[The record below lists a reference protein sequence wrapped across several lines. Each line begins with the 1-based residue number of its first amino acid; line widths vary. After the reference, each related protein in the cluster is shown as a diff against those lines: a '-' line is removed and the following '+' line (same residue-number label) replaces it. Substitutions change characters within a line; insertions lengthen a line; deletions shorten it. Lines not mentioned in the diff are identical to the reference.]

1 MERPLWDRI
10 QEIYYSTLPM
20 PQSERSAFIA
30 SSCSD
35 DPFLLR
41 EVTSLLQADESSAG
55 FLESPVFELGLKI
68 ISSDSVKVSGNG
80 SADSLVGTTIDKKYL
95 VERALGH
102 GGMGKVYFARDLTLH
117 NRPVVIKVLLDAS
130 VKDDYVVKKFR
141 QEVEALARID
151 HPGVVSVLSAGEL
164 PDGKPFIV
172 MQYVNGVTLRS
183 LIPMEGMDLER
194 AAQILRQ
201 IGAALD
207 DIHENGIF
215 HRDLKPENI
224 MIQSLRVG
232 TELVKVVDFGIAKV
246 KDSVVAPS
254 TVDKISVGTVLY
266 MSPEQLR
273 GGERI
278 TAASDIYSMGVV
290 AYEMVTGRRP
300 FSPASAPQLLELHR
314 EGVRVMPIDLRRSLS
329 TEAQAIILRALSFE
343 PGARYQSAAEFGDSL
358 AKALLNEEETA
369 PRYNTPR
376 QVTNPDYSGQLG
388 GEAGTLQPGLE
399 ESQAQPFTSVNNYS
413 EHPIAAADHRLRP
426 GKFHFAVIGGFLIVI
441 FGVVGFLWSIRT
453 GEPGTE
459 PPNVN
464 KPEKV
469 AHTRAFIFWLTI
481 KRRGNERKFE
491 NVSKSTDKD
500 VFDTGDKFQFNL
512 TSSNPGYLYVFNEGA
527 PERTKS
533 SFTLIYPTPLTN
545 AGSATLGGDQTAE
558 TGWNEFKGRPGTE
571 NLWIAWSTTSVPE
584 LETAKAEAF
593 NREGV
598 LTGTSLDAV
607 KAFLTAKQDE
617 SDPKIIR
624 NKENQQVQVRGT
636 GDVVVKMIKL
646 EHR

>member
-20 PQSERSAFIA
+20 PQSERNAFIA

-41 EVTSLLQADESSAG
+41 EVTTLVKADESSAG

-68 ISSDSVKVSGNG
+68 ISSDSGKVSGNG
-80 SADSLVGTTIDKKYL
+80 SADSVVGTTIDNKYL
-95 VERALGH
+95 IERALGH

-130 VKDDYVVKKFR
+130 VKDEYVVRKFR

-194 AAQILRQ
+194 AAQILKQ
-201 IGAALD
+201 IGEALD
-207 DIHENGIF
+207 DVHEKGIF

-254 TVDKISVGTVLY
+254 TVDKVSVGTVLY

-273 GGERI
+273 SGERI

-314 EGVRVMPIDLRRSLS
+314 EGVRVMPVDLRRSLS

-343 PGARYQSAAEFGDSL
+343 PTARYQSAAEFGDSL
-358 AKALLNEEETA
+358 AKALLNEDETA
-369 PRYNTPR
+369 QRYNTPR
-376 QVTNPDYSGQLG
+376 RITNPEYSVQLG
-388 GEAGTLQPGLE
+388 GAGTLQPAID
-399 ESQAQPFTSVNNYS
+399 ESQPFTTVNNFS
-413 EHPIAAADHRLRP
+413 EKSIGVNGRRLGL
-426 GKFHFAVIGGFLIVI
+426 GKFQFAMIGGFLIVI
-441 FGVVGFLWSIRT
+441 FGVMGFLWSIRR

-459 PPNVN
+459 PPNGN
-464 KPEKV
+464 KTEKV
-469 AHTRAFIFWLTI
+469 AHTRAFVFWLTI
-481 KRRGNERKFE
+481 KRRGTGRKFE
-491 NVSKSTDKD
+491 NAIKSTDKD
-500 VFDTGDKFQFNL
+500 IFDTGDKFHLNV

-527 PERTKS
+527 PEQNKS

-545 AGSATLGGDQTAE
+545 AGSATLGADQAAE
-558 TGWNEFKGRPGTE
+558 TGWNEFQGRPGTE

-584 LETAKAEAF
+584 LESAKDEAF
-593 NREGV
+593 KQEGV
-598 LTGTSLDAV
+598 LTGTRLDSV
-607 KAFLTAKQDE
+607 KAFLIAKQDE
-617 SDPKIIR
+617 SGARINRD
-624 NKENQQVQVRGT
+624 KETQQVQVLGT
-636 GDVVVKMIKL
+636 GDVIVKMIKL